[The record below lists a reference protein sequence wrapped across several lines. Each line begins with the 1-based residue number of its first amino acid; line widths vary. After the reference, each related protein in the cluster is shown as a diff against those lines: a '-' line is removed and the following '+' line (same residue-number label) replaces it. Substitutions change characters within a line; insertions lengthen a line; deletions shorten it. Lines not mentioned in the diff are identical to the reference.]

1 MNLHP
6 LTGRR
11 VQVAGS
17 VAATTAGELASF
29 GHDAVRGVVAG
40 AIENGGGL
48 VVGVGKEPRLPSG
61 EAQVFDWTVL
71 DAVAQAVQGGRFPEP
86 SYSSH
91 PVIIVLSEKGEG
103 EIPDERRLLWDTL
116 LRSGKVEVRR
126 IMAGA
131 RSGALIRYEQASHGD
146 ILFILGGGTGVEHLA
161 EMYRRSRKPVIPLDL
176 PLGASRG
183 DGTGGTERLA
193 RESRNDPQAF
203 LRFGGGDSGSEGAA
217 LSAIATN
224 GGKADPKIVAKGV
237 LDILRKLTPP
247 AAFYVRLLN
256 REHPKFVDVE
266 RFFRKIV
273 DPVVAERGMIRID
286 LGLDTVESGFLNVEV
301 FRRLHY
307 AATAVVDVTGERPN
321 CFIELG
327 YALGREMRVVCTA
340 EEGTPLPFD
349 QGAIP
354 CHFWNSAQPDVDR
367 RADLHMFWSQNAT
380 RSSLVR

>member
-1 MNLHP
+1 VI
-6 LTGRR
+6 G
-11 VQVAGS
+11 AG
-17 VAATTAGELASF
+17 
-29 GHDAVRGVVAG
+29 
-40 AIENGGGL
+40 N
-48 VVGVGKEPRLPSG
+48 EPRLPSG

-71 DAVAQAVQGGRFPEP
+71 DAVAQAVQDKRFPE
-86 SYSSH
+86 STYSSR
-91 PVIIVLSEKGEG
+91 PIVIVLSEKGEA
-103 EIPDERRLLWDTL
+103 EIPDERRSLLDTL
-116 LRSGKVEVRR
+116 LRSGKVEVRS

-131 RSGALIRYEQASHGD
+131 RSGALIRHEQASHGD

-193 RESRNDPQAF
+193 RESRSDPQAF

-217 LSAIATN
+217 LAAIATN
-224 GGKADPKIVAKGV
+224 GGKADPEVVAKG
-237 LDILRKLTPP
+237 ILEILVKLTPP

-256 REHPKFVDVE
+256 REHPKFADVE
-266 RFFRKIV
+266 RFFREVV
-273 DPVVAERGMIRID
+273 DPVIAERGMIRID

-327 YALGREMRVVCTA
+327 YALGRGTRVICTA
-340 EEGTPLPFD
+340 EAGTPLPFD

-354 CHFWNSAQPDVDR
+354 CHFWTQTAS
-367 RADLHMFWSQNAT
+367 
-380 RSSLVR
+380 RSSLVS